1 MALIDPVLLKARLGD
16 QAGRFDVDALDECDS
31 TSSEL
36 MRRAE
41 RGAPSGTVIVADR
54 QHAGRGRRGRSWL
67 SQPEASLTFSVLWR
81 FSLPLSRLSGL
92 SLAVGLALARALEKL
107 GGKGVALK
115 WPNDVLLV
123 DGENFAKLAGILI
136 ELSSDRRGAQAVIG
150 IGLNLSV
157 PAGDTGQPVAG
168 LSQACQVQPER
179 HQVLAAILAELAEV
193 LSIFA
198 DAGFA
203 GVKDEWVRYHAW
215 QGQPVQILD
224 EGFAALRGRC
234 LGVDDEGAL
243 RIETSE
249 GIERIFSGD
258 VSLRPAGSALG
269 VRPAGS
275 ALGVRPA
282 GSAT

>member
-16 QAGRFDVDALDECDS
+16 QAGRCEVDALDECDS

-41 RGAPSGTVIVADR
+41 RGAPSGTVVVANR
-54 QHAGRGRRGRSWL
+54 QYAGRGRRGRSWL

-81 FSLPLSRLSGL
+81 FPLPLSRLGGL

-115 WPNDVLLV
+115 WPNDVLLA
-123 DGENFAKLAGILI
+123 DGERFAKLAGILI
-136 ELSSDRRGAQAVIG
+136 ELSSDRRSAQAVIG
-150 IGLNLSV
+150 IGVNLSV
-157 PAGDTGQPVAG
+157 PEGDPGQPVAG
-168 LSQACQVQPER
+168 LNQACPSPVDR

-193 LSIFA
+193 LAIFA
-198 DAGFA
+198 ESGFA
-203 GVKDEWVRYHAW
+203 GVKDGWLHYHAW
-215 QGQPVQILD
+215 QGQLVQILD
-224 EGFAALRGRC
+224 DGATPLRGRC

-243 RIETSE
+243 RIETAE

-258 VSLRPAGSALG
+258 VSLRPEGSALG
-269 VRPAGS
+269 VRPEGS
-275 ALGVRPA
+275 AG
-282 GSAT
+282 